1 MTIVKMSDFEL
12 LVLNEQV
19 DQLLEA
25 FQRYQNISFDD
36 LKDKQD
42 EVFHPYQSDYDFE
55 RNHFIQER
63 LQSILQSVDVFE
75 KKFSK
80 KKKKAL
86 LEKLNVKDITFS
98 ELNERCANIDIEG
111 LLAKYD
117 QYYDVARKVVEGY
130 TCHHPW
136 KKKAMTESELLSLNQ
151 QKTMIGTVDKKV
163 KKDVLREL
171 KKCEDVFF
179 LYREE
184 GDKVIFILVPS
195 ADCQSTVEI
204 ILDKYH
210 FEKRS
215 ANSLRIEQV
224 VSQMRQQLENMI
236 EKQKTIDHRLLTI
249 GHYREELQLYYEYLQ
264 NEELRYQTKH
274 KFLTSGQVTK
284 IAGWIFTRQTEE
296 FTQLLTENL
305 GDHYVLAVKSTPIN
319 SKEVPIKLENNA
331 LNRPF
336 EGITN
341 MYSLPR
347 YNELDPTPLFTPFYA
362 IFFGMMLGDVGYG
375 LLMGILG
382 GLTLAF
388 VNLKESTANFVRF
401 ITYLSVPTVIWGWI
415 YSSCFG
421 GLVPIQ
427 GLIDINKDFMF
438 VLVFAI
444 CFGILHLFI
453 GLGIK
458 AYMYIREGQ
467 WLYALF
473 DVGFWYMTLIGA
485 IILVSQMFTDLLVPY
500 TTVGWWLLILGMIGI
515 LLTNGREAKTPIG
528 KLASGFYSLYG
539 LSNYIGDVLSYSR
552 LMALGLAG
560 ASIGVAF
567 NMITE
572 MLAGFGAIGVVA
584 GMIIF
589 LIGHTFNLG
598 ISGLSA
604 YVHSAR
610 LTYVE
615 FFGKFYEGGGRKFIP
630 FRSPNTY
637 VNIKEEDE

>member
-1 MTIVKMSDFEL
+1 MSIVKMSQFEL
-12 LVLNEQV
+12 LVLNEEV
-19 DQLLEA
+19 EPLLQS
-25 FQRYQNISFDD
+25 FQQYQNISFRD
-36 LKDKQD
+36 LREEQD
-42 EVFHPYQSDYDFE
+42 EIFRPYQNSYDFE
-55 RNHFIQER
+55 RNRFMQER
-63 LQSILQSVDVFE
+63 LQTILQSVDHFE
-75 KKFSK
+75 KKFRK
-80 KKKKAL
+80 KKKGNF
-86 LEKLNVKDITFS
+86 LEKLNVKDLTFS
-98 ELNERCANIDIEG
+98 ELNERCKNIDIEG
-111 LLAKYD
+111 ILEKYD
-117 QYYDVARKVVEGY
+117 QYYDVAKKVIDGY

-136 KKKAMTESELLSLNQ
+136 RKKSMKESELQALSQ
-151 QKTMIGTVDKKV
+151 QKAVIGTIDKENQKEF
-163 KKDVLREL
+163 LREL
-171 KKCEDVFF
+171 KKSGDVFF

-184 GDKVIFILVPS
+184 GSNVILIIVAAP
-195 ADCQSTVEI
+195 DCQSAVEI

-215 ANSLRIEQV
+215 ASSLGIEPV
-224 VSQMRQQLENMI
+224 IPQMRQQLEKMI
-236 EKQKTIDHRLLTI
+236 EKQLTIENRLLTI
-249 GHYREELQLYYEYLQ
+249 GHYREELQLYYEYLK
-264 NEELRYQTKH
+264 NEELRQQTKNQ
-274 KFLTSGQVTK
+274 FLVSEQVTK
-284 IAGWIFTRQTEE
+284 MAGWIFTRQTEE
-296 FTQLLTENL
+296 FAELLTKTV
-305 GDHYVLAVKSTPIN
+305 GDSYVLAVDPVPLD
-319 SKEVPIKLENNA
+319 SKTVPIKLENNA

-382 GLTLAF
+382 GLVLKF

-401 ITYLSVPTVIWGWI
+401 ITYLSVPTILWGWV

-421 GLVPIQ
+421 GLVPIK
-427 GLIDINKDFMF
+427 GLIDINKDFMV
-438 VLVFAI
+438 VLIFAI

-467 WLYALF
+467 WWYALF

-485 IILVSQMFTDLLVPY
+485 IILVSQMFTDLLVRH
-500 TTVGWWLLILGMIGI
+500 TTIGWWLLILGMVGI
-515 LLTNGREAKTPIG
+515 LLTNGREAKTPVG

-572 MLAGFGAIGVVA
+572 MLAGFGIFGIVA
-584 GMIIF
+584 GMIVF

-630 FRSPNTY
+630 FRSPNKY
-637 VNIKEEDE
+637 INVKEEDE